1 MGVRLVM
8 IMSVIMLVIMV
19 VMGMRMSGA
28 VMMQDAFDVMM
39 MAALRQSDFRLE
51 AQDLSAVFAQAAVH
65 GGVAGKDLAN
75 ALDEGV
81 DHQRV
86 VI

>member
-1 MGVRLVM
+1 MGVGLVM
-8 IMSVIMLVIMV
+8 IMTVIMIVIMV
-19 VMGMRMSGA
+19 VMGVRMSGA
-28 VMMQDAFDVMM
+28 VMMQDAFHMMM

-75 ALDEGV
+75 ALNEGV
-81 DHQRV
+81 DHQRM